1 MCAERRNVRIPRQ
14 PPHLGRLQP
23 NSLTAR
29 QAELLDEIEAL
40 YLAEGFGR
48 HTLDALA
55 AELRCSKMTLYTL
68 APSREQ
74 LAVAVLRRF
83 FDRVEAEI
91 VREVRLARDLDTKL
105 ERSIRA
111 MATRMLEMSD
121 VCFHEL
127 ISFEPTQAVYA
138 QFARGR
144 ASDLAALLDDAGRPG
159 RLPGAF
165 TAEVVKLAID
175 SLCAREF
182 EAESGIDPEAAIDH
196 LVALTTSTAR
206 PPRRATRP
214 APGRR
219 DS

>member
-1 MCAERRNVRIPRQ
+1 VRIPRQ

-40 YLAEGFGR
+40 YLAEGFSR

-55 AELRCSKMTLYTL
+55 MELRCSKMTLYTL

-83 FDRVEAEI
+83 FDGVAADV
-91 VREVRLARDLDTKL
+91 VREVRLARDAAAKIETAVRTTAARL
-105 ERSIRA
+105 
-111 MATRMLEMSD
+111 LEMSD
-121 VCFHEL
+121 TCFHEL
-127 ISFEPTQAVYA
+127 IGFEPTRVVYE

-144 ASDLAALLDDAGRPG
+144 AVELASLLDDAGAPG
-159 RLPGAF
+159 TVPGTF
-165 TAEVVKLAID
+165 TAEIVKLALD

-182 EAESGIDPEAAIDH
+182 EAESGIDTDAAVDH
-196 LVALTTSTAR
+196 LVALTQLTAR
-206 PPRRATRP
+206 PHRRATRR
-214 APGRR
+214 APGRG
-219 DS
+219 DT